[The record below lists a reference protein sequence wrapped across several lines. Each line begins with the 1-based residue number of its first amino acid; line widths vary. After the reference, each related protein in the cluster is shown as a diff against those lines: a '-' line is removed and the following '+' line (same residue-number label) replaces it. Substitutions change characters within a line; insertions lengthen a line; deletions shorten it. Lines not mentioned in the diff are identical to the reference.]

1 MEVLDFYK
9 ENKGIPWDIVVQ
21 ITKDR
26 SSISESMES
35 EKWDKNRVKFSRYIS
50 LQSILSYTLK
60 TAVRNELPAFP
71 MTAF

>member
-1 MEVLDFYK
+1 MEVLSLDFYK

-35 EKWDKNRVKFSRYIS
+35 EKWDKNNV
-50 LQSILSYTLK
+50 
-60 TAVRNELPAFP
+60 E
-71 MTAF
+71 